1 MIALIDNYDSFVYNL
16 LRYIKEAEQEVI
28 IMRNDNIDYKLLER
42 CHGIVLSP
50 GPGLPSE
57 AGELM
62 PIIKQ
67 FAHTKAILGI
77 CLGHQAL
84 AEHFGAKL
92 RQLMAPVHG
101 KASTA
106 ILNQQSKLYEKL
118 PAEIEVARYH
128 SWCVDEETVPVE
140 IHVTAKL
147 RSGEIMSIEHKNL
160 PIHGLQ
166 FHPES
171 ILTPEGRTLISNWLK
186 MVNHA

>member
-1 MIALIDNYDSFVYNL
+1 
-16 LRYIKEAEQEVI
+16 
-28 IMRNDNIDYKLLER
+28 
-42 CHGIVLSP
+42 
-50 GPGLPSE
+50 
-57 AGELM
+57 
-62 PIIKQ
+62 
-67 FAHTKAILGI
+67 
-77 CLGHQAL
+77 
-84 AEHFGAKL
+84 
-92 RQLMAPVHG
+92 MAPVHG